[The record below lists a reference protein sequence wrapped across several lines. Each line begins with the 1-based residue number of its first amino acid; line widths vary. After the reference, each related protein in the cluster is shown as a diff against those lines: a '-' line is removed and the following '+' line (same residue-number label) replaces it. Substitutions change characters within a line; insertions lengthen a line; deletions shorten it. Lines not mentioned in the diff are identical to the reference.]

1 MADNP
6 LKGENALVVGGGS
19 GIGQAVAWALARAGC
34 QAAVAGRRT
43 EALASTCEDYE
54 GPGKIVA
61 HAVDVTNRESVGQLV
76 AWFLDTVGPI
86 DILVN
91 AAGTNIPNRTMAEMR
106 PEQWDEVLAIN
117 ATGAYNCLAAVL
129 PSMRE
134 RKAGTII
141 QISSVAGKRALSLGG
156 VAYCAS
162 KFAMTA
168 LGTAVAQEEAEH
180 GIRLTNI
187 CPGEVDTPLL
197 ARRPV
202 PPNPEHLAR
211 ILKPQDVAELV
222 VSICALPPQAHVPE
236 VVIKPL
242 GQLYL

>member
-1 MADNP
+1 MEKQQ
-6 LKGENALVVGGGS
+6 LQGESALVVGGGS
-19 GIGQAVAWALARAGC
+19 GIGQAIAWALARAGC
-34 QAAVAGRRT
+34 RTAVAGRRAD
-43 EALASTCEDYE
+43 ALDATCQEYD
-54 GPGKIVA
+54 GPGTVLA
-61 HAVDVTNRESVGQLV
+61 HVVDVTDRESVGRLV
-76 AWFLDTVGPI
+76 AWFQKTIGVI
-86 DILVN
+86 DVFVN
-91 AAGTNIPNRTMAEMR
+91 AAGINIPNRTMAEMR

-134 RKAGTII
+134 QQSGTII
-141 QISSVAGKRALSLGG
+141 QISSIAGKRAHTLGG

-168 LGTAVAQEEAEH
+168 LGTAVAQEEAAH
-180 GIRLTNI
+180 GIRVTNVY
-187 CPGEVDTPLL
+187 PGEVDTPLL

-202 PPNPEHLAR
+202 PPTPEHLAS
-211 ILKPQDVAELV
+211 ILKPQDVADV
-222 VSICALPPQAHVPE
+222 VLTICTLPPQAHVPE